1 MGMEE
6 RMAFDQEE
14 MLNMDAPTKP
24 VVKSLGTLIREY
36 ADSKTAPNLMRQ
48 IALGPDMLTEEK
60 QSEQEAL
67 IIRFAAAAEEIYAGM
82 DDSKVGKINVEGI
95 YRMHPLRYVNCREW
109 SVRVAASAE
118 KEAAAYRRALEKLND
133 ADAAFLKVVPQIKS
147 GKKTREE
154 YANHA
159 AIAHELGNWYLFPP
173 GWAQTGSLQT
183 SLNSFLMAG
192 TNAELA
198 ADHGWKILEKWRP
211 EFLELDAE
219 NLGGQ
224 LRDIESSWL
233 LTKSLAMKK
242 MIDWLTPFALE
253 PIDTASLADTFA
265 DLAAFRRERRAAEEV
280 IDKYRNELAALKCAK
295 MDRARGVAGM
305 EFCIYDWDL
314 VRAKAKA
321 ALASMRKLWELT
333 GTDDVRLRCGGD
345 QMIAYHLTRVTNS
358 WSRVMAAQNN
368 LAHTLMIDFTDNG
381 PNWIHSQRSICMQIE
396 SHLDEMPKWISFNN
410 AVLDMWDAGLYGIAE
425 IWHRG
430 CGAEELLAAYRK
442 AISRDALIQYIEND
456 PELSA
461 MYGDDLPEIFG

>member
-159 AIAHELGNWYLFPP
+159 AVAHELGNWYLFPP

-198 ADHGWKILEKWRP
+198 AEHGWKILEKWRP

-430 CGAEELLAAYRK
+430 CSAEELLAAYRK

-461 MYGDDLPEIFG
+461 MYGDDLTEIFG

>member
-1 MGMEE
+1 
-6 RMAFDQEE
+6 MAFDQEE
-14 MLNMDAPTKP
+14 KLNMDAPTKP
-24 VVKSLGTLIREY
+24 GEISLGELIREY
-36 ADSKTAPNLMRQ
+36 ADSKTAPDIVRQ

-60 QSEQEAL
+60 RSEQEAL
-67 IIRFAAAAEEIYAGM
+67 ISRFAAAAEEIYAGM
-82 DDSKVGKINVEGI
+82 DESKVGKINVEGI

-109 SVRVAASAE
+109 NARVAASAE
-118 KEAAAYRRALEKLND
+118 KEAAALRRALEKLND
-133 ADAAFLKVVPQIKS
+133 ADTAFLKVVPQIKS

-173 GWAQTGSLQT
+173 GWAQTGSLET

-198 ADHGWKILEKWRP
+198 AEHGWKILRKWRP

-219 NLGGQ
+219 NLERQ

-253 PIDTASLADTFA
+253 PIDERTLADTFA
-265 DLAAFRRERRAAEEV
+265 DLASFRRERRAALEV
-280 IDKYRNELAALKCAK
+280 IDRYRNELAALKCAK

-305 EFCIYDWDL
+305 EFCIYDWNL
-314 VRAKAKA
+314 VRTKAKA

-333 GTDDVRLRCGGD
+333 GTDEVRLHCGGD
-345 QMIAYHLTRVTNS
+345 QMIAYHLTRITNS
-358 WSRVMAAQNN
+358 WARVMAAQNN

-396 SHLDEMPKWISFNN
+396 SHLGEMPKWINFNN
-410 AVLDMWDAGLYGIAE
+410 AVLDMWDAGLFGIAE
-425 IWHRG
+425 IWYRG
-430 CGAEELLAAYRK
+430 CGKEELLAAYRK
-442 AISRDALIQYIEND
+442 ATSREALIQYIEND

-461 MYGDDLPEIFG
+461 MYGDDLQDIFGYL

>member
-1 MGMEE
+1 
-6 RMAFDQEE
+6 MAFDQEE
-14 MLNMDAPTKP
+14 IQNKDTPMEP

-67 IIRFAAAAEEIYAGM
+67 IIRFATAAREIYAGM

-109 SVRVAASAE
+109 SARMAASAE

-192 TNAELA
+192 ANAELA
-198 ADHGWKILEKWRP
+198 AEHGWKILEKWRP

-233 LTKSLAMKK
+233 LTKSLAMRK

-253 PIDTASLADTFA
+253 PIDEARLADTFA

-280 IDKYRNELAALKCAK
+280 IDKYRNELAARSCRIPERTQSGRGS
-295 MDRARGVAGM
+295 DRQISERACRPQVREDGPGEGSGRHGVLYLRLGSGADKG
-305 EFCIYDWDL
+305 EGGSCQYE
-314 VRAKAKA
+314 KA
-321 ALASMRKLWELT
+321 L
-333 GTDDVRLRCGGD
+333 GT
-345 QMIAYHLTRVTNS
+345 
-358 WSRVMAAQNN
+358 
-368 LAHTLMIDFTDNG
+368 
-381 PNWIHSQRSICMQIE
+381 
-396 SHLDEMPKWISFNN
+396 
-410 AVLDMWDAGLYGIAE
+410 
-425 IWHRG
+425 HR
-430 CGAEELLAAYRK
+430 
-442 AISRDALIQYIEND
+442 D
-456 PELSA
+456 
-461 MYGDDLPEIFG
+461 